1 MFQLQPSD
9 FCPAGVNAKF
19 PVTVKTR
26 NIVLFSV
33 QAFLEFRRLLS
44 LATRSSAS
52 TPKFLAH

>member
-1 MFQLQPSD
+1 MIQLQTSD
-9 FCPAGVNAKF
+9 FCHAGVNAKF
-19 PVTVKTR
+19 PLTVKTR

-33 QAFLEFRRLLS
+33 QAFLEYSLLLS